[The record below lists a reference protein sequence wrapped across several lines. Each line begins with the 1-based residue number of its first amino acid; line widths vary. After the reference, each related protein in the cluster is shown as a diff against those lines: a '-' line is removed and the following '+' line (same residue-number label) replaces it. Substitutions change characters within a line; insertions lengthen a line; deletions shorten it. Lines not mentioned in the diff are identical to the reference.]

1 MCVFLCLTCFNW
13 PSIVWLHPCCCR
25 WQNLFLL
32 YSRMCRLIVH
42 RSWKSAGVPFDC
54 FCLLTERQS
63 GSSTQSERR
72 RRFWTLREDKVRKE
86 TCDAERV
93 RALGRLSAL
102 MVSRGVKDPCT
113 DSDSE
118 LNVRLS
124 RWIFPPFV
132 ISSIN
137 ACTRIIKGRRQR
149 VHKIHC
155 KTGFY
160 GLMQWSERK
169 IDYVKGSG
177 YLHGSWQ
184 LFWIKG
190 GMRLWGRE

>member
-1 MCVFLCLTCFNW
+1 MLYTLAYFLDSIYKSSHAVCVFLCLTYFNW

-32 YSRMCRLIVH
+32 YGRMCRLVVH

-86 TCDAERV
+86 TRDAERV

-102 MVSRGVKDPCT
+102 MVSRGLRT
-113 DSDSE
+113 H
-118 LNVRLS
+118 VRIVTVNL
-124 RWIFPPFV
+124 R
-132 ISSIN
+132 
-137 ACTRIIKGRRQR
+137 
-149 VHKIHC
+149 
-155 KTGFY
+155 
-160 GLMQWSERK
+160 
-169 IDYVKGSG
+169 
-177 YLHGSWQ
+177 
-184 LFWIKG
+184 
-190 GMRLWGRE
+190 